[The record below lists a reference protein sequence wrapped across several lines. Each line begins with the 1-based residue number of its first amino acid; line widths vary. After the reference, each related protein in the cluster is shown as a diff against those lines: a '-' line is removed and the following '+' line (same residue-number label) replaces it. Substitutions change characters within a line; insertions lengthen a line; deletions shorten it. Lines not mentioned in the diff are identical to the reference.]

1 MRIIARTQ
9 SGPDR
14 SIIKLYYHISS
25 LEKRAHAVHSF
36 HLLVKKPSLFQD
48 ADICSIRFFPL
59 SLMVAVYQGV
69 MEPGSGTIISF
80 RLLYNAKPGLKK
92 KSSSSSVLVDS
103 LHKPIHAL
111 IHTAAIDR

>member
-9 SGPDR
+9 SDPDC

-92 KSSSSSVLVDS
+92 
-103 LHKPIHAL
+103 
-111 IHTAAIDR
+111 